1 MESKIEFEEPV
12 VWFEGVLLQDA
23 KPAGPEAMQLY
34 VRIEGAATPRKVVV
48 GLTGTAQTSAARLA
62 GRKGVGVMVKG
73 RIGDEGTG
81 VDVIADSI
89 AFDPRH
95 AAPAAGKEEE

>member
-1 MESKIEFEEPV
+1 MELEFEEPV
-12 VWFEGVLLQDA
+12 IWFEGPLMSDA
-23 KPAGPEAMQLY
+23 ASVSPTAMQLD
-34 VRIEGAATPRKVVV
+34 VQVEGATKPKKVIVSIS
-48 GLTGTAQTSAARLA
+48 GPEQLAAAKLA

-73 RIGDEGTG
+73 RMADEGTG

-95 AAPAAGKEEE
+95 AADDGKGEE